1 MTTALHPPSRRR
13 KARLQEASL
22 IEGPMLLLQ
31 SIRGFKSNRSML
43 SVFSQQSVAFDRG
56 HPRDLHER
64 WLRDGRSRNVSPEK
78 CSQYSR

>member
-1 MTTALHPPSRRR
+1 MVLSGLSELQFRFLSMTTALHPPSRRR

-43 SVFSQQSVAFDRG
+43 WLACVPARLVEIYFRVFSDI
-56 HPRDLHER
+56 P
-64 WLRDGRSRNVSPEK
+64 
-78 CSQYSR
+78 